1 MFFVNS
7 IFFRWWNWIFFHLL
21 PKLDGDVE
29 LISHDERFLVKIQ
42 FNIIHHHRSPV
53 LPPKRNLHNFYV
65 HQNNNNI
72 GGSERGEKYQ
82 LATWPFLEYANRT
95 HTQRTEMVL
104 IESHW
109 GERERDHH
117 HLYHLVKPNHLSSML
132 SFLLLLVTLLIWMV
146 PKITKKMK
154 KHLKTS
160 SSLIG
165 MLRERERDNTPNII
179 NPCLTQVNGWMDG
192 ENMG

>member
-109 GERERDHH
+109 GERER
-117 HLYHLVKPNHLSSML
+117 PPSSLSSCKTK
-132 SFLLLLVTLLIWMV
+132 SFVFDALFFAFVGYTSYMDGAQDYEEDE
-146 PKITKKMK
+146 
-154 KHLKTS
+154 KTPEN
-160 SSLIG
+160 IIIINRHVK
-165 MLRERERDNTPNII
+165 RERER
-179 NPCLTQVNGWMDG
+179 
-192 ENMG
+192 